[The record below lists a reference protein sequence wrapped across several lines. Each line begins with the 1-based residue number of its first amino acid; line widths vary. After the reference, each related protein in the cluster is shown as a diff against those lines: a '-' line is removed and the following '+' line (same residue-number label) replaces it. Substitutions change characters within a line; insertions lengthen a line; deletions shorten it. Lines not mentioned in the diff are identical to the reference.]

1 MIKLSIAWKKQ
12 NMKAITIRQLL
23 MQLFSLRISLK
34 SLRNFAVI
42 IMMSYMSRIMIQMF
56 IRMVWFARMSLV
68 TK

>member
-12 NMKAITIRQLL
+12 NMKAITIRKLL

>member
-23 MQLFSLRISLK
+23 MQLFSLRISPK